1 MKIATIKGIEIKM
14 HLSTLAILGI
24 VGYYAA
30 NYYFIITGV
39 LDIIS
44 LIIVGIIN
52 GLLMLISI
60 LVHELMH
67 SLVAQ
72 RHGLKVN
79 EIDFYIFGGVSNIE
93 EEPKNPKSEIYISI
107 VGPLSSLG
115 IGGFFLA
122 FFFIFQLGFE
132 IMLPAILLVT
142 LLYMGYSNLAL
153 GLFNLLPAFPMDGGR
168 VLRAYLWKKREN
180 ILSAT
185 KTASQVGK
193 YFGYALI
200 GYGFFQ
206 IIFTGLTNGFWLLII
221 GMFLIS
227 STKQAY
233 NQVLYEVKLSKLDAK
248 DIHRLPDIT
257 IPPAITLDKAI
268 KNYFMKYKKSYFPV
282 SENSNIL
289 GMINIENI
297 KEVSNKKRSEIK
309 IEDIMHKVDEYPI
322 ISEEDTGKKALKKL
336 QQSNIEPQLVMVHSK
351 ENDKIVGVIGQDEI
365 LAALRVS
372 DLFFQEI

>member
-248 DIHRLPDIT
+248 DIRRLPDIT